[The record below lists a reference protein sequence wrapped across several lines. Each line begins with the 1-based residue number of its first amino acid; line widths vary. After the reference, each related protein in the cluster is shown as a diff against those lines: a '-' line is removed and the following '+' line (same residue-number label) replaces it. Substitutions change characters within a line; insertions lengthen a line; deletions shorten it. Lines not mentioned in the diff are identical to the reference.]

1 MPRREP
7 PGAAAPLSDDDFFLP
22 DLCAPRAVFFAVL
35 LAELLVLV
43 HHLADS
49 VPEPFDWQGLGP
61 ASLFVQW
68 CVLLSSALLCGL
80 RPLLA
85 HFGLP
90 LVSVTSLAVVA
101 AVTAASSGL
110 ARLAY
115 PPTLAALQ
123 TPGWV
128 LRNVLV
134 AVLLAAIVLRYFYL
148 QQQLVRQQRAGLQA
162 RLSSLRSRI
171 QPHFLFNTLNSI
183 ASLIAARPAAAE
195 SAVEDLADLLRASLR
210 EGEQET
216 TVAEEVALC
225 ERYLGIEALRLGDRL
240 TVDWAVDRVARSAR
254 LPSLLLQP
262 LLENAVNHGIAR
274 LPEGGCIRVVIEARD
289 GELRLSVVNP
299 VPAEGLEGTGSG
311 EHLAL
316 DNIRQRLAV
325 LYPERHRFRAARAGD
340 SYAVAVRLP
349 LGRTP

>member
-7 PGAAAPLSDDDFFLP
+7 PGAALPRPEDDFFLP

-49 VPEPFDWQGLGP
+49 VPAPFDWQGLGP

-68 CVLLSSALLCGL
+68 CVLLSSALLCLL
-80 RPLLA
+80 RPFLA
-85 HFGLP
+85 RLRLP
-90 LVSVTSLAVVA
+90 LLTIASLAVVA
-101 AVTAASSGL
+101 AVTAVSSGL

-115 PPTLAALQ
+115 PPTLAMVQA
-123 TPGWV
+123 PDWI

-134 AVLLAAIVLRYFYL
+134 AMLLAGIVLRYFYL
-148 QQQLVRQQRAGLQA
+148 QQQLVRQQRSGLQA
-162 RLSSLRSRI
+162 RLSSLRARI
-171 QPHFLFNTLNSI
+171 RPHFLFNTLNSI
-183 ASLIAARPAAAE
+183 ASLVSVRPAAAE
-195 SAVEDLADLLRASLR
+195 TAVEDLADLLRASLR
-210 EGEQET
+210 EDEQEVS
-216 TVAEEVALC
+216 VAGELALC

-240 TVDWAVDRVARSAR
+240 AVDWTVDETAREAR
-254 LPSLLLQP
+254 IPALLLQP

-274 LPEGGCIRVVIEARD
+274 LPEGGCIRVVIEARG

-299 VPAEGLEGTGSG
+299 VPGDNLNGPGSG

-316 DNIRQRLAV
+316 ENIRQRLAA
-325 LYPERHRFRAARAGD
+325 LYPERHRFRAGPAGD

-349 LGRTP
+349 LREAA

>member
-1 MPRREP
+1 MLRREP
-7 PGAAAPLSDDDFFLP
+7 PGAARPLPDDDFFLP

-43 HHLADS
+43 HHLAGS
-49 VPEPFDWQGLGP
+49 VPQPFDWQALGP

-68 CVLLSSALLCGL
+68 CVLLSSALLCLL

-85 HFGLP
+85 RLGLP
-90 LVSVTSLAVVA
+90 LVTIASLAVVA
-101 AVTAASSGL
+101 TVTAVSSGL

-115 PPTLAALQ
+115 PPTLATVQA
-123 TPGWV
+123 PGWI

-134 AVLLAAIVLRYFYL
+134 AVLLAGIVLRYFYL

-162 RLSSLRSRI
+162 RLASLRSRI
-171 QPHFLFNTLNSI
+171 HPHFLFNTLNSI

-210 EGEQET
+210 EDEQET
-216 TVAEEVALC
+216 TVAEELALC
-225 ERYLGIEALRLGDRL
+225 ERYLAIEALRLGDRL
-240 TVDWAVDRVARSAR
+240 TVDWAVDAEARGAR

-274 LPEGGCIRVVIEARD
+274 LPAGGCIRVVIEARD
-289 GELRLSVVNP
+289 GELRVSVVNP
-299 VPAEGLEGTGSG
+299 VPADGQGGAGSG

-316 DNIRQRLAV
+316 DNIRQRLAA
-325 LYPERHRFRAARAGD
+325 LYPERHRFRAAPAGD
-340 SYAVAVRLP
+340 NFAVAIRLP
-349 LGRTP
+349 LG

>member
-7 PGAAAPLSDDDFFLP
+7 PGAASPLPDDDFFLP

-49 VPEPFDWQGLGP
+49 VPAPFDWQGLGP
-61 ASLFVQW
+61 SSLFVQW
-68 CVLLSSALLCGL
+68 CVLLSSALLCVL

-85 HFGLP
+85 RFSLP
-90 LVSVTSLAVVA
+90 LVTVASLAVVA
-101 AVTAASSGL
+101 SVTALSSGL

-115 PPTLAALQ
+115 PPTLASVQA
-123 TPGWV
+123 PGWI

-148 QQQLVRQQRAGLQA
+148 QQQLGLQQRAGLQA

-171 QPHFLFNTLNSI
+171 HPHFLFNALNSI
-183 ASLIAARPAAAE
+183 ASLIGARPAAAE

-210 EGEQET
+210 EDEQET
-216 TVAEEVALC
+216 TVAEELALC
-225 ERYLGIEALRLGDRL
+225 ERYLAIEALRLGDRL
-240 TVDWAVDRVARSAR
+240 AVSWAVDDSARKAR

-274 LPEGGCIRVVIEARD
+274 LPGGGRIRVVIETLD

-299 VPAEGLEGTGSG
+299 MPGDGEHGAGSG

-316 DNIRQRLAV
+316 DNIRQRLSA
-325 LYPERHRFRAARAGD
+325 LYPDRHRFRAAPAGD

-349 LGRTP
+349 LALGS

>member
-7 PGAAAPLSDDDFFLP
+7 PGAAGPLPEDDFFLP

-49 VPEPFDWQGLGP
+49 VPRPFDWQGLGP

-85 HFGLP
+85 RFGSP
-90 LVSVTSLAVVA
+90 LVTGVALAVVA
-101 AVTAASSGL
+101 TVTAVSSGL

-115 PPTLAALQ
+115 PPTLEAVQA
-123 TPGWV
+123 PGWI

-134 AVLLAAIVLRYFYL
+134 AVLLAGIVLRYFYL

-162 RLSSLRSRI
+162 RLASLRSRI
-171 QPHFLFNTLNSI
+171 HPHFLFNTLNSI
-183 ASLIAARPAAAE
+183 ASLIGARPAAAE
-195 SAVEDLADLLRASLR
+195 RAVEDLADLLRASLR
-210 EGEQET
+210 EDEQET
-216 TVAEEVALC
+216 TVAEELALC
-225 ERYLGIEALRLGDRL
+225 ERYLAIETLRLGDRL
-240 TVDWAVDRVARSAR
+240 AVEWAVDDAARAVR
-254 LPSLLLQP
+254 LPSMLLQP

-289 GELRLSVVNP
+289 GELRLSLVNP
-299 VPAEGLEGTGSG
+299 VPAEGGAGAGSG

-316 DNIRQRLAV
+316 DNIRQRLAA

-349 LGRTP
+349 LH